1 MNYKY
6 EATVPGKA
14 TATFDTADES
24 LRWAMGYVY
33 LSPSRIS
40 VAKAVLEVE
49 GSLSYCYGFE
59 SVRISKSR
67 KYEVTYG

>member
-1 MNYKY
+1 MSSKY
-6 EATVPGKA
+6 EVSGPGKA

-24 LRWAMGYVY
+24 LRWAMGHVY
-33 LSPSRIS
+33 LSPSRMS
-40 VAKAVLEVE
+40 VAQAVLEVE

-67 KYEVTYG
+67 K

>member
-1 MNYKY
+1 MSYKY
-6 EATVPGKA
+6 EVSAPNKA
-14 TATFDTADES
+14 TATFTSADES
-24 LRWAMGYVY
+24 LRWAMKHVY
-33 LSPSRIS
+33 LNPSRIS